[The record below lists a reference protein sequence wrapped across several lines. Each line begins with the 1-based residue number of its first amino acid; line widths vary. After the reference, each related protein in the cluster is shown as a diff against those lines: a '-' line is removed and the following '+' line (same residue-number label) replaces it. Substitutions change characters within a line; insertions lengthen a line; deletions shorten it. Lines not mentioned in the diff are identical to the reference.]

1 MPSLEGVNQTVGSP
15 SAYPC
20 FTIHSRMTNFCGF
33 PVTDIGSSSTMRT
46 RFGTLEVRNLSV
58 AERDNVFGRRPSALV
73 GHLPGAD
80 LLPVPFVWIAEHL
93 RLPDTGM
100 TKIATSAVALHGM
113 HVSGGDDANPD
124 AFWHTIRH
132 AADRLVRV

>member
-46 RFGTLEVRNLSV
+46 CFGTLEVRNLSV
-58 AERDNVFGRRPSALV
+58 AERDNVLGRRPSALV
-73 GHLPGAD
+73 GHHPGAD
-80 LLPVPFVWIAEHL
+80 LLPVPFAWIAEHL

-100 TKIATSAVALHGM
+100 AKIATSAVALLAM
-113 HVSGGDDANPD
+113 HVSGGDDANPG
-124 AFWHTIRH
+124 A
-132 AADRLVRV
+132 L